1 MIPITPED
9 LLRTGPVLL
18 FGMAVAE
25 TAVPA
30 GVVVPAGV
38 ALATGAG
45 LAYQGYLPWEMV
57 LLASMG
63 GALVGDSIGYWLGR
77 RGARVGSLLPERV
90 RPVAARARVRTE
102 YLFATRALLA
112 VTGGRVIAFVRT
124 VMPTTAGVSG
134 ISYPRFLAFDLL
146 GILLWAALYVALGV
160 GAVEGIRAVIRWEAP
175 GFGPAL
181 LLLALLGFGAFRL
194 WAARRRRKV
203 GLTAREAAVG
213 ADASRA
219 DPESEGP

>member
-9 LLRTGPVLL
+9 LLRTGPILL

-25 TAVPA
+25 TAAPA

-45 LAYQGYLPWEMV
+45 LAFQGYLPWDAV

-77 RGARVGSLLPERV
+77 RGARVGPLIPERL
-90 RPVAARARVRTE
+90 RPVAARARLRTE
-102 YLFATRALLA
+102 RLFATRALLA

-124 VMPTTAGVSG
+124 LMPTTAGVSG
-134 ISYPRFLAFDLL
+134 ISYPRFLVFDLL
-146 GILLWAALYVALGV
+146 GVVLWAALYVALGV
-160 GAVEGIRAVIRWEAP
+160 GAVEGIRAVIRWELP
-175 GFGPAL
+175 GFFPAL
-181 LLLALLGFGAFRL
+181 LLAALLIFGAFRL
-194 WAARRRRKV
+194 RAILRRRRAAGV
-203 GLTAREAAVG
+203 GEEAEI
-213 ADASRA
+213 
-219 DPESEGP
+219 P